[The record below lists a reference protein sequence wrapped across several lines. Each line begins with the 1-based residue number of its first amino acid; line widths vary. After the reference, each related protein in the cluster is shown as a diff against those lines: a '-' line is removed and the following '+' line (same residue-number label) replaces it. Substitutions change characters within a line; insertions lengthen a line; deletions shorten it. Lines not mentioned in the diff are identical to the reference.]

1 MNFITLQRLK
11 SLEGFPFLIML
22 ETWVKQKLTSVD
34 AGHDW
39 WHAVRV
45 RNSALKIAEKE
56 GGNRLII
63 ETASLVHDLVDDKF
77 FNPDKAEKEIA
88 EKLNSLSFKQDDIN
102 HILQIITSMSF
113 SKELDGNSFDSL
125 EFRIVQDAD
134 RLDAI
139 GAIGIARTFS
149 YGGHKG
155 REFYNPEI
163 PFKEVSSKQEYR
175 TGATPT
181 INHFYEKLL
190 KLKGLMKTA
199 TGKAMADERHLFME
213 RYLEQFFKEW
223 G

>member
-1 MNFITLQRLK
+1 
-11 SLEGFPFLIML
+11 ML
-22 ETWVKQKLTSVD
+22 EHWVQQKLSSVD

-56 GGNRLII
+56 GGNKQII
-63 ETASLVHDLVDDKF
+63 ETAALVHDLVDDKF
-77 FNPDKAEKEIA
+77 FNSASVEKEVV
-88 EKLNSLSFKQDDIN
+88 EKLKSLSFSKGDTD
-102 HILQIITSMSF
+102 HILHIINSISF
-113 SKELDGNSFDSL
+113 SKELDGDSFDSI

-163 PFKEVSSKQEYR
+163 PFTEVSSKLQYR
-175 TGATPT
+175 ATATPT

-190 KLKGLMKTA
+190 KLKNMMKTP
-199 TGKAMADERHLFME
+199 TGRAMAEERHLFME
-213 RYLEQFFKEW
+213 NFLEQFFKECDR
-223 G
+223 

>member
-1 MNFITLQRLK
+1 
-11 SLEGFPFLIML
+11 ML

-45 RNSALKIAEKE
+45 RNSALKIAKKE
-56 GGNRLII
+56 GGNKLII
-63 ETASLVHDLVDDKF
+63 EAATLVHDLVDDKF
-77 FNPDKAEKEIA
+77 FNPDKAEKEII
-88 EKLNSLSFKQDDIN
+88 EKLNSLSFKKDDIN

-163 PFKEVSSKQEYR
+163 PFKEVSSKEEYR

-190 KLKGLMKTA
+190 KLKNMMKTS
-199 TGKAMADERHLFME
+199 TGRKMAEERHQFME

>member
-1 MNFITLQRLK
+1 
-11 SLEGFPFLIML
+11 ML
-22 ETWVKQKLTSVD
+22 EPWVQQKLSSVD

-45 RNSALKIAEKE
+45 RNSALTIAEDE
-56 GGNRLII
+56 GGNRQII
-63 ETASLVHDLVDDKF
+63 ETAALVHDLVDDKF
-77 FNPDKAEKEIA
+77 FIPADAEKEIVS
-88 EKLNSLSFKQDDIN
+88 KLQSLFFKQNDID
-102 HILQIITSMSF
+102 HIMHIISSMSF
-113 SKELDGNSFDSL
+113 SKELDGSSFDSL

-155 REFYNPEI
+155 REFYNPNI
-163 PFKEVSSKQEYR
+163 PFEEVSSKRQYR
-175 TGATPT
+175 NGATPT

-190 KLKGLMKTA
+190 KLKEMMKTK
-199 TGKAMADERHLFME
+199 TGRAMAEERHQFMA

>member
-1 MNFITLQRLK
+1 
-11 SLEGFPFLIML
+11 ML
-22 ETWVKQKLTSVD
+22 ETWVKQKLSSVD

-56 GGNRLII
+56 GGNIQVI

-77 FNPDKAEKEIA
+77 FNPDRAEKEIV
-88 EKLNSLSFKQDDIN
+88 EKLNSLSFSSDDIS
-102 HILQIITSMSF
+102 HILEIITSMSF

-163 PFKEVSSKQEYR
+163 PFKKVSSKQEYR

-190 KLKGLMKTA
+190 KLKAMMKTT
-199 TGKAMADERHLFME
+199 TGKSMAEERHQFME